1 MSRAEYNINRRLERT
16 GGHNRLNRV
25 IDAERPYDSISMIF
39 DGETPIQWA
48 CRVRIAL
55 QELCSWGG
63 PRSTFHQ
70 YCLHATYT
78 QGANFDKHNYSRG
91 RLYEDGTAICFRCMK
106 LMHVNVN
113 LDQIKIRLNKEY
125 AEYIKKYNRYPGNAE
140 FEISWYRKYYIPDN
154 NNWIY
159 YKKSQLRSRFQKRLL
174 EIEA

>member
-25 IDAERPYDSISMIF
+25 IDAERPYDSI
-39 DGETPIQWA
+39 
-48 CRVRIAL
+48 R
-55 QELCSWGG
+55 

-113 LDQIKIRLNKEY
+113 L
-125 AEYIKKYNRYPGNAE
+125 
-140 FEISWYRKYYIPDN
+140 
-154 NNWIY
+154 
-159 YKKSQLRSRFQKRLL
+159 
-174 EIEA
+174 

>member
-1 MSRAEYNINRRLERT
+1 
-16 GGHNRLNRV
+16 
-25 IDAERPYDSISMIF
+25 MIF

-113 LDQIKIRLNKEY
+113 LGPNVDPFDLMKEHYDHECSRPHTDFGHARL
-125 AEYIKKYNRYPGNAE
+125 IQRV
-140 FEISWYRKYYIPDN
+140 WR
-154 NNWIY
+154 
-159 YKKSQLRSRFQKRLL
+159 
-174 EIEA
+174 